1 MGMDEA
7 LDIIDALSSELDEA
21 IKVAFDRGAWQWVSD
36 NYPELF
42 EVLIKGKG
50 IAND

>member
-7 LDIIDALSSELDEA
+7 LDIIDALSSELEEA
-21 IKVAFDRGAWQWVSD
+21 IKVAFNRGARQWVSD
-36 NYPELF
+36 NYPALFRELNK
-42 EVLIKGKG
+42 E